1 MTDPITL
8 VFMLGLIADLLRS
21 ELRLPATI
29 YEFVSLLPQMLA
41 VVVLGIFLAL
51 VAFPVLRY
59 LDHFKRADAAAG
71 QG

>member
-1 MTDPITL
+1 MTDPI
-8 VFMLGLIADLLRS
+8 I
-21 ELRLPATI
+21 
-29 YEFVSLLPQMLA
+29 LLPQMLA